1 MSEITYNDI
10 AKVNKEIKTVEI
22 KGNQY
27 AEVSE
32 RLKAFRKLHPNGTI
46 RRKELTWL
54 NEEKTQVMMTYTILD
69 ENGKWLA
76 DGTAFEDKNAGY
88 INKTSFIENC
98 ETSAIGRALG
108 ICGFGDTSIASYEE
122 TAAANYQQEQIK
134 TKEKKV
140 TKVVATSLHDRC
152 QGDENLEKYML
163 HGLGVES
170 WSSLTNEIYERLNR
184 EWDKLVEKY
193 KKGGSE

>member
-1 MSEITYNDI
+1 MSEITYSDI

-54 NEEKTQVMMTYTILD
+54 NDEKTQVMMTYTILD

-108 ICGFGDTSIASYEE
+108 ICGFGDTSIAS
-122 TAAANYQQEQIK
+122 
-134 TKEKKV
+134 
-140 TKVVATSLHDRC
+140 
-152 QGDENLEKYML
+152 
-163 HGLGVES
+163 
-170 WSSLTNEIYERLNR
+170 
-184 EWDKLVEKY
+184 
-193 KKGGSE
+193 